1 MSQPQPQP
9 HLSLNGT
16 PGTLWEIRR
25 QENVHPYLGLR
36 QAILII
42 NAQEKALMQ
51 GQLSKKKLVFKLN
64 KQKEELLITKGEEA
78 EIINAEINIT
88 AYELES
94 FDQLIL
100 DAETELRVAKEE
112 KERIEALNCD
122 MVGATYEELQQKYA
136 SKAFQRKLAKAI
148 IVSAY
153 SSQKMISEGAA
164 EVIYDSVCFPEA
176 ERMAFDMD
184 VLHQLK
190 QWLPRE
196 EMQAQPNQFL
206 ESTNGVNNGNSTIR
220 N

>member
-1 MSQPQPQP
+1 MKKIQP
-9 HLSLNGT
+9 HLSLNGI

-42 NAQEKALMQ
+42 NAQERALMD
-51 GQLSKKKLVFKLN
+51 GRLSKKKLIFKLN
-64 KQKEELLITKGEEA
+64 KQKEEFLITRGEEA
-78 EIINAEINIT
+78 EILKDEIDIAE
-88 AYELES
+88 YELQS

-122 MVGATYEELQQKYA
+122 LVGATYEELQQKYA
-136 SKAFQRKLAKAI
+136 SEAFQRKLAKAI
-148 IVSAY
+148 VVSAY

-164 EVIYDSVCFPEA
+164 EVIYDSVCFSEA
-176 ERMAFDMD
+176 ERMTFDMD
-184 VLHQLK
+184 VVRQLK

-196 EMQAQPNQFL
+196 EMQAHPNQFL
-206 ESTNGVNNGNSTIR
+206 ESTNGGTNGTSTIR